1 MSDLTP
7 KNGSGGGFVEV
18 ALPVPLR
25 RTFTYKVTANNAG
38 RVQIGTRVVVPFGKR
53 MLTGYVLD
61 IFEQLPPEAD
71 VQVEKIK
78 SVSDVLDEEPILTD
92 EIIRLAR
99 WTADYYLSFIGEVLR
114 ASLPA
119 GMSGKGQRQFSI
131 SSEGRSSLSGML
143 LPRHD
148 REHVLSYL
156 EETGTVSEKDLTKTF
171 GPSASKIIKAL
182 SAENLINVSHAPV
195 GSGVKPKRR
204 KVVRL
209 IESYTTDD
217 GDKPL
222 NAAQQRVIS
231 TLSVAGGEMPYTD
244 LLTEADVGGSPVGT
258 LEKRGL
264 VEVFVE
270 EVMRDPLSGS
280 DLPELDY
287 WALTD
292 EQQAAFS
299 AITEALNDNEYK
311 AFLLH
316 GVTGSGKTEIY
327 IRAMRETLNRGRS
340 ALMLVPEIAL
350 TPMFFRRLR
359 AVFGSSVAILHSSL
373 TPGERY
379 DEWRRIHRGEARI
392 AIGTRSAV
400 FAPLQNI
407 GLVIVDEEHDG
418 SYRQHESPFYHA
430 RDAAVVR
437 ANFASAVVV
446 LGSATPALETYY
458 NAKKGKYEYLRLSK
472 RVAERKLAVAE
483 TIDMRQVFKKFGK
496 DIPFSPQLLEA
507 IEETHLNGEQSIILL
522 NRRGFS
528 QFVLCRTCGE
538 SIKCINCDITLTYH
552 RRDKKLV
559 CHYCNYQIDPPA
571 KCPLCTSDYL
581 YFVGEG
587 TEKLEDELRR
597 RFPTLRIARV
607 DRDTIAKRRDM
618 ENILSDFSRGEL
630 DMLVGTQMIAKGHDF
645 PNVTLVGVVS
655 VDLGLGLPDFRA
667 AERTFQLLTQVAGRA
682 GRGDLGGRV
691 LIQTYYPEHYALQ
704 HAREQDYLGF
714 YDEEIRFREKMGYPP
729 FFSLASVLI
738 KHTDLGVALENARK
752 VRKALDEANS
762 SKACRILGPA
772 PASLAR
778 LKGEHRIQ
786 ILIKSPNRRVL
797 RETIDLAL
805 ASAEEMGT
813 DMRTVFTEIDP
824 LNLM

>member
-25 RTFTYKVTANNAG
+25 RTFTYKVTATNVS

-61 IFEQLPPEAD
+61 IFDQLPPEAD
-71 VQVEKIK
+71 VQIEKIK

-148 REHVLSYL
+148 REHLLSYL
-156 EETGTVSEKDLTKTF
+156 EETGTVSEKDLAKTF

-195 GSGVKPKRR
+195 GAGIRPKRR

-217 GDKPL
+217 SDRPL

-231 TLSVAGGEMPYTD
+231 TLSIAGGEMPYTD
-244 LLTEADVGGSPVGT
+244 LLAEADVGGSPIGT

-264 VEVFVE
+264 IAVFVE
-270 EVMRDPLSGS
+270 EVMRDPLGGS
-280 DLPELDY
+280 DLPEL
-287 WALTD
+287 TD
-292 EQQAAFS
+292 FTLNEEQQTAFV
-299 AITEALNDNEYK
+299 AITDALKSEEYK

-327 IRAMRETLNRGRS
+327 IRAMREALDRGRS

-350 TPMFFRRLR
+350 TPVFSRRLR

-400 FAPLQNI
+400 FAPLRDI

-437 ANFASAVVV
+437 ANYASAVVV
-446 LGSATPALETYY
+446 LGSATPALETFH

-472 RVAERKLAVAE
+472 RVADRKLAVAE

-496 DIPFSPQLLEA
+496 DIPFSPQMLEA

-559 CHYCNYQIDPPA
+559 CHYCNYQIDPPV
-571 KCPLCTSDYL
+571 KCPVCTSEYL

-597 RFPTLRIARV
+597 RFPRLRIARV

-691 LIQTYYPEHYALQ
+691 LIQTYHPEHYALQ
-704 HAREQDYLGF
+704 YAREQDYLGF
-714 YDEEIRFREKMGYPP
+714 YDQEIRYREKMGYPP
-729 FFSLASVLI
+729 FFALASILV
-738 KHTDLGVALENARK
+738 KHSDLGVALENARK

-805 ASAEEMGT
+805 AAAEEKGA